1 MYLNVRSI
9 KMCNLLHRFRILQ
22 SRNPS
27 FICKRN
33 YLTFQRESKAW
44 QQLFQRS
51 GIVEEEKILKIFPKL
66 IEHQIISVPL
76 YRKHISTSSQT
87 YNGQNSNDGR
97 NQDDSND
104 DEKEQREK
112 TLLAM
117 KLLTAI
123 GFVAFGLMMLGGPGE
138 NQDPRAN
145 GNPAMAANSR
155 GMSQNVS
162 WNDFYYNMLMTGE
175 VQHITIHSGVGR
187 ATIVLRPDAIYKGQR
202 VLNNIYHLQIPGINS
217 QAERGSTEAANDMK
231 KSEDMVER
239 RIREA
244 ENKLGIPPG
253 SGVSIAYERKS
264 EGLARLITLGIGLA
278 IFAAMIMFMRNAGS
292 QLTSGMNPF
301 TKLRRADFTL
311 VDPQKYKGKG
321 VKFSDVAG
329 LREAKI
335 EVKEFVDYLKHPEK
349 YKTLGAKPPKGAL
362 LTGPPGCG
370 KTMLAKAVANEANVP
385 FLSMNGS
392 EFIEMIGGLGASR
405 VRDLFKEARKRSP
418 SIVYIDEID
427 AIGRKR
433 SGASA
438 GSGGNSTGEA
448 EQTLNQLLVE
458 MDGITSSV
466 EGNVIMLASTNR
478 ADVLDR
484 ALLRPGRFDRHITI
498 DLPTVV
504 ERKDILEQHMIGK
517 FKLKYKAEIVLT
529 PYPNNIS
536 QR

>member
-1 MYLNVRSI
+1 MLVRSSKMYSVLLKFRAIQSTNPMFLI
-9 KMCNLLHRFRILQ
+9 KRNCSILKNEARAWQRLIINSGFPLQNHILPLLPSLAEYQDINKVHPKRNFSVSTSRMQ
-22 SRNPS
+22 RNP
-27 FICKRN
+27 
-33 YLTFQRESKAW
+33 
-44 QQLFQRS
+44 
-51 GIVEEEKILKIFPKL
+51 
-66 IEHQIISVPL
+66 
-76 YRKHISTSSQT
+76 
-87 YNGQNSNDGR
+87 GQD
-97 NQDDSND
+97 QDDE

-112 TLLAM
+112 SLLVM
-117 KLLTAI
+117 KVISA
-123 GFVAFGLMMLGGPGE
+123 AFFAAFMLIVFGGDNDNP
-138 NQDPRAN
+138 DPN
-145 GNPAMAANSR
+145 TDNSLVVNSSGNP
-155 GMSQNVS
+155 QNVG

-175 VQHITIHSGVGR
+175 VQHIIIHSGVGR
-187 ATIVLRPDAIYKGQR
+187 ATVFLRPDAIYKGHR
-202 VLNNIYHLQIPGINS
+202 VTNNVFRLQIPGVNS
-217 QAERGSTEAANDMK
+217 QAERGTSEYQNDMK
-231 KSEDMVER
+231 KSENMVEQ

-253 SGVSIAYERKS
+253 SGISIAYERKS
-264 EGLARLITLGIGLA
+264 EGLARAISMIIALA
-278 IFAAMIMFMRNAGS
+278 IGGAVLMILRNAGS
-292 QLTSGMNPF
+292 QFTGSMNPF
-301 TKLRRADFTL
+301 TKMRRADYTL
-311 VDPQKYKGKG
+311 VDPQLKNKGKG

-335 EVKEFVDYLKHPEK
+335 EVKEFVDYLKNPEK

-405 VRDLFKEARKRSP
+405 VRDLFKDARKKSP
-418 SIVYIDEID
+418 SIIYIDEID

-433 SGASA
+433 SGAGG
-438 GSGGNSTGEA
+438 GSGGQGGTGEA

-498 DLPTVV
+498 DLPTVI
-504 ERKDILEQHMIGK
+504 ERKDILEQHMIG
-517 FKLKYKAEIVLT
+517 
-529 PYPNNIS
+529 NI
-536 QR
+536 RNLIW

>member
-1 MYLNVRSI
+1 MAMYVKSI
-9 KMCNLLHRFRILQ
+9 RMSNILQ
-22 SRNPS
+22 KFHVLQNKNPM
-27 FICKRN
+27 FILRRN
-33 YLTFQRESKAW
+33 YLTFRNEAKAW
-44 QQLFQRS
+44 KQVLRKS
-51 GIVEEEKILKIFPKL
+51 GFESQTKVLQILPKL
-66 IEHQIISVPL
+66 IKYDNLDANNSERNFSTTNIS
-76 YRKHISTSSQT
+76 YR
-87 YNGQNSNDGR
+87 GNSNDGR
-97 NQDDSND
+97 EQNDD
-104 DEKEQREK
+104 DEKDQREK
-112 TLLAM
+112 TLVVM
-117 KLLTAI
+117 KLITA
-123 GFVAFGLMMLGGPGE
+123 AFFAAFMLVIFGGGGE
-138 NQDPRAN
+138 NRGPDKEGNNSIVANSN
-145 GNPAMAANSR
+145 GNPQTV
-155 GMSQNVS
+155 G

-187 ATIVLRPDAIYKGQR
+187 ATVILRPDAIYKGQR
-202 VLNNIYHLQIPGINS
+202 VLNNVYRLQIPGFNS
-217 QAERGSTEAANDMK
+217 QAERGCTDAKQDIK
-231 KSEDMVER
+231 RSEDMVEI

-244 ENKLGIPPG
+244 EDKLGIPPG

-264 EGLARLITLGIGLA
+264 EGLARVISLVIGLA
-278 IFAAMIMFMRNAGS
+278 VFTALFVLARNAGS
-292 QLTSGMNPF
+292 QFTSGMNPF
-301 TKLRRADFTL
+301 GKLRRADFTL
-311 VDPQKYKGKG
+311 VDPQLKNLGKG

-329 LREAKI
+329 LREAKV
-335 EVKEFVDYLKHPEK
+335 EVKEFVDYLKNPEK

-370 KTMLAKAVANEANVP
+370 KTMLAKAVANEAEVP

-418 SIVYIDEID
+418 SIIYIDEID

-433 SGASA
+433 SGAT
-438 GSGGNSTGEA
+438 GSSGNRGTGEA

-504 ERKDILEQHMIGK
+504 ERKEILEQHMIGNIIYLELILK
-517 FKLKYKAEIVLT
+517 SMVVSTVFK
-529 PYPNNIS
+529 
-536 QR
+536 